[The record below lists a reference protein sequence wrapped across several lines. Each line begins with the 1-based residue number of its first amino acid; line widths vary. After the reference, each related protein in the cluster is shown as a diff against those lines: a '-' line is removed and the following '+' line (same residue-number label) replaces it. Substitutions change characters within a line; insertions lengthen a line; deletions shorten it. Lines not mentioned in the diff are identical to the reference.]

1 VRILDR
7 HGDGREY
14 NCTVARG
21 CAGPSA
27 PANVHRQSKPED
39 PHLQEYYQLA
49 FENCVYLII

>member
-27 PANVHRQSKPED
+27 PADAHRQSKPED
-39 PHLQEYYQLA
+39 PHLQEAEDHSYC
-49 FENCVYLII
+49 NTIN

>member
-1 VRILDR
+1 MRILDR